1 MASNNDIY
9 KSLLNQI
16 KLEDEDENIQS
27 KNKDVFTF
35 NSQNDVNSVL
45 TKILS
50 ENTSSSEV
58 GFNNE
63 PLTSKIKELLF
74 SNKET
79 CTKEIEDI
87 FFENVENH
95 TAVMEKILNN
105 KDTNIDHDMLQK
117 YIEYRKLNLI
127 YLKDNLRYVNVYY
140 KYLDIGYLAAKKI
153 DASSDIEKQNKID
166 ILKNEKTM
174 NCDFLKKQVFTGPP
188 NDPFMKWKSILCN
201 YTLLIDK
208 MKSYVEN
215 K

>member
-1 MASNNDIY
+1 MEKVKKNIIPDIKYNPSLLLIFFCFATMKEEVNNEIINIIYLYMASNNDIY

-105 KDTNIDHDMLQK
+105 KDTNIDHELLIK
-117 YIEYRKLNLI
+117 YITYRKLNLI
-127 YLKDNLRYVNVYY
+127 YLKDNLRYFNVYY
-140 KYLDIGYLAAKKI
+140 NYLYLGYVVSKK
-153 DASSDIEKQNKID
+153 EENNK
-166 ILKNEKTM
+166 T
-174 NCDFLKKQVFTGPP
+174 
-188 NDPFMKWKSILCN
+188 
-201 YTLLIDK
+201 
-208 MKSYVEN
+208 
-215 K
+215 

>member
-16 KLEDEDENIQS
+16 KLEDDDENIQS

-105 KDTNIDHDMLQK
+105 KDTNIDHELLIK
-117 YIEYRKLNLI
+117 YITYRKLNLI
-127 YLKDNLRYVNVYY
+127 YLKDNLRYFNVYY
-140 KYLDIGYLAAKKI
+140 NYLYLGYVVSKKEENNKNLEI
-153 DASSDIEKQNKID
+153 YKEKKKDYFNF
-166 ILKNEKTM
+166 LKNE
-174 NCDFLKKQVFTGPP
+174 VFTGPAE
-188 NDPFMKWKSILCN
+188 DPFFKWKMILCN
-201 YTLLIDK
+201 RELITEKLEEYLSGYKKDK
-208 MKSYVEN
+208 
-215 K
+215 

>member
-1 MASNNDIY
+1 MTSNNDIY

-16 KLEDEDENIQS
+16 NLEDDDENIQS

-63 PLTSKIKELLF
+63 PLTGKIKELLF

-95 TAVMEKILNN
+95 TTVMEKILNN

-140 KYLDIGYLAAKKI
+140 KYLDIGYLATKKI
-153 DASSDIEKQNKID
+153 DASSDINKKNKIER
-166 ILKNEKTM
+166 LKNEKTM

-188 NDPFMKWKSILCN
+188 TDPFMKWKSILCN
-201 YTLLIDK
+201 YILLIDK
-208 MKSYVEN
+208 MKSYIEN